1 VKLSLNKSERLKSKK
16 LIDALFASG
25 HSSFVHPLKVYFSW
39 QPQTVS
45 SHSPILFSVSVPKKK
60 IKIAAHRNKVKRRIR
75 EAYRQN
81 KNPLHNMLTEDGRYQ
96 LALMFVHLSDTQTTY
111 KKLEKAIV
119 KLLRRLEDEI
129 PD

>member
-16 LIDALFASG
+16 RIDGLFASG

-39 QPQTVS
+39 IPLTEEAN
-45 SHSPILFSVSVPKKK
+45 PILFSVSVPKKK
-60 IKIAAHRNKVKRRIR
+60 IKLAAHRNKVKRRIR

-81 KNPLHNMLTEDGRYQ
+81 KISLDNKLAEDGRYQ
-96 LALMFVHLSDTQTTY
+96 LVLMFIHLSDKQTTY
-111 KKLEKAIV
+111 QKLEKVVV